1 MLIYSCRLFGWQGN
15 YLLQLKRIKQMI
27 VELSF
32 SFLDIIALG
41 ILYSDLFMCQQ
52 MIVVEFKKLNSNYFL
67 DMPWF
72 LCNMLY

>member
-1 MLIYSCRLFGWQGN
+1 
-15 YLLQLKRIKQMI
+15 MI